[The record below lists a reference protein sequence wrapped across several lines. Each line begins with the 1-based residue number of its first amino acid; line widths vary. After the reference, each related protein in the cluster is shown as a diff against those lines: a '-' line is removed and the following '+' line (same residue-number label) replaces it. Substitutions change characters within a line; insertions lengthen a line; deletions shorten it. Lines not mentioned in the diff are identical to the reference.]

1 MSLQK
6 AAYAEL
12 RVNDLDAELDFV
24 TEVMG
29 LQVVGSDAEATYLGC
44 GYDENI
50 DLTLRSG
57 GTGVHN
63 FAFGVQDG
71 DVLDAYEHALKS
83 EGISSSRVAQRM
95 PGVAETLR
103 FTLPDGHSM
112 ELVVLTQS
120 QEFYTNAATSG
131 ILSRHSG
138 VSPLDVD
145 HVVLR
150 TPDVKRLAGFLTEVL
165 DFRVSDAF
173 EPAPG
178 IWGGAW
184 ARVGEQHHDL
194 AFMQQSTPNE
204 SFDHLSW
211 TVSSFDHIKH
221 ALDCTTRAGLRVET
235 GPGRHGVGG
244 NLYAYFWTP
253 GGNRFEFSAE
263 MPRVVHKNDTP
274 KIWTDPHA
282 MFSAWGAAPPET
294 FEKGS

>member
-12 RVNDLDAELDFV
+12 RVNDLEAEIDFV

-29 LQVVGSDAEATYLGC
+29 LTTISRDADAVYLGC

-50 DLTLRSG
+50 DLTLRRG

-63 FAFGVQDG
+63 FAFSVQHP
-71 DVLDAYEHALKS
+71 DVLDAYQHTLKA
-83 EGISSSRVAQRM
+83 EGIDSARATERM
-95 PGVAETLR
+95 PGVAETLS
-103 FTLPDGHSM
+103 FHLPDGHTM
-112 ELVVLTQS
+112 ELVVLLQS
-120 QEFYTNAATSG
+120 QEFYPNPARAG
-131 ILSRHSG
+131 ILSRHIG
-138 VSPLDVD
+138 ASPLDVD

-150 TPDVKRLAGFLTEVL
+150 TPNVKRLADFLTTVL

-178 IWGGAW
+178 VWGGAW
-184 ARVGEQHHDL
+184 TRVGEQHHDL
-194 AFMQQSTPNE
+194 AFMQQSGPHE

-221 ALDCTTRAGLRVET
+221 ALDCTSAAGISVET

-263 MPRVVHKNDTP
+263 MPRVVHENADP